1 MSWLPDWAWLHGQL
15 FWGMSAG
22 SVLIAAAAAMTTYL
36 LLTLLLGWAQR
47 RVRRHEQQRGDQASQ
62 PGQSSRASLL
72 AQLLAGT
79 SHLLILLAAVLV
91 GLGLLD
97 LPERWHA
104 RVSQLWFL
112 AVAVQIG
119 LWGARAIGVAVDRY
133 RAHHGATGPGQAS
146 ASATLMSWG
155 LRTVLWVTVLLAIL
169 SNLGVNITAFIA
181 SLGVGGVAVA
191 LAVQNI
197 LGDLFASM
205 AIAVDKPFEV
215 GDFIVVGGISGTV
228 QKVGVKTTRIRA
240 LSGEQVVMGNTD
252 LLKQTINN
260 YRLMRER
267 RIVFAFS
274 IAQATAPDKA
284 EAVSRAVAEIV
295 RAVPKVRFDR
305 AHFKGFGA
313 SSLDYEVVYI
323 VEDPDYNLYMD
334 VQQRINLA
342 LLGRLQALDV
352 QLAVPVSRVQVA
364 AGQGAAGAQGD
375 AQAQAWEAAGAGG
388 AAAAP

>member
-1 MSWLPDWAWLHGQL
+1 MEFAQDWPWLHREAFG
-15 FWGMSAG
+15 GMSAA
-22 SVLIAAAAAMTTYL
+22 SVLLAVAAAMGTYL
-36 LLTLLLGWAQR
+36 LLTLLLRWAQR
-47 RVRRHEQQRGDQASQ
+47 RARRHDEGVGKPGAS
-62 PGQSSRASLL
+62 GLL

-79 SHLLILLAAVLV
+79 SHLLIVLAAVLV

-97 LPERWHA
+97 LPQRWHG
-104 RVSQLWFL
+104 RVGQLWFL

-119 LWGARAIGVAVDRY
+119 LWGSRAIGVAVQRY
-133 RAHHGATGPGQAS
+133 RQHHGSTSAGQAG

-169 SNLGVNITAFIA
+169 SNLGVNITAFVA

-215 GDFIVVGGISGTV
+215 GDFIVVNGVAGTV
-228 QKVGVKTTRIRA
+228 QKVGVKTTRIKA

-267 RIVFAFS
+267 RIVFTFS
-274 IAQATAPDKA
+274 IAQATPVDKVGQVS
-284 EAVSRAVAEIV
+284 AVVAEVVKAI
-295 RAVPKVRFDR
+295 PKVRFDR
-305 AHFKGFGA
+305 AHFKAFGA

-323 VEDPDYNLYMD
+323 VQDPDFNLYMD
-334 VQQRINLA
+334 IQQRINLQ
-342 LLGRLQALDV
+342 LLERLRTLDV
-352 QLAVPVSRVQVA
+352 QLAVPVSRLQFNGPPADVPP
-364 AGQGAAGAQGD
+364 AGALAQAGAQAGP
-375 AQAQAWEAAGAGG
+375 AQA
-388 AAAAP
+388 

>member
-15 FWGMSAG
+15 FWGMSAA
-22 SVLIAAAAAMTTYL
+22 SVLIAIAAAMATYL

-47 RVRRHEQQRGDQASQ
+47 RVRRHEQQRSDQA
-62 PGQSSRASLL
+62 GQSGRASLL

>member
-1 MSWLPDWAWLHGQL
+1 MNLPEWNWLHGNVL
-15 FWGMSAG
+15 WGMSAA
-22 SVLIAAAAAMTTYL
+22 SVLLAAAAAMATYL
-36 LLTLLLGWAQR
+36 LLTLLLRWAT
-47 RVRRHEQQRGDQASQ
+47 RH
-62 PGQSSRASLL
+62 ASLHRERGTHAGAASL
-72 AQLLAGT
+72 IAQMLAGT
-79 SHLLILLAAVLV
+79 SHTLILLAAVLV

-104 RVSQLWFL
+104 RVGQLWFL
-112 AVAVQIG
+112 ALAAQIG
-119 LWGARAIGVAVDRY
+119 LWGARAIGVAVERY
-133 RAHHGATGPGQAS
+133 RVHHGATSPGQVS

-155 LRTVLWVTVLLAIL
+155 LRTLLWATVALAIL

-215 GDFIVVGGISGTV
+215 GDFIVVGNVAGTV
-228 QKVGVKTTRIRA
+228 QKVGVKTTRIKA
-240 LSGEQVVMGNTD
+240 LSGEQVVVGNTD

-274 IAQATAPDKA
+274 IAQATPPDRV
-284 EAVSRAVAEIV
+284 EAVSRAVGEII

-305 AHFKGFGA
+305 AHFKSFGA
-313 SSLDYEVVYI
+313 SSLDFEVVYI
-323 VEDPDYNLYMD
+323 VEDADFNRYMD
-334 VQQRINLA
+334 IQQRINLGI
-342 LLGRLQALDV
+342 LERLQALDV

-364 AGQGAAGAQGD
+364 GQGGAGQGD
-375 AQAQAWEAAGAGG
+375 AQAQAWTARAGTQAGV
-388 AAAAP
+388 

>member
-1 MSWLPDWAWLHGQL
+1 MEYLPDWDWLHEDAL
-15 FWGMSAG
+15 WGISAAN
-22 SVLIAAAAAMTTYL
+22 VLIATAAAMATYL
-36 LLTLLLGWAQR
+36 FLTVLLRWAQR
-47 RVRRHEQQRGDQASQ
+47 RVRRHEERTH
-62 PGQSSRASLL
+62 RATGGAALL
-72 AQLLAGT
+72 ARVLAGT

-97 LPERWHA
+97 LPGRWNT

-119 LWGARAIGVAVDRY
+119 LWGSRAVTVAVERY
-133 RAHHGATGPGQAS
+133 RAHHGDTGGGQVS

-155 LRTVLWVTVLLAIL
+155 LRTLLWVTVLLAIL
-169 SNLGVNITAFIA
+169 SNLGVNITAFVA

-215 GDFIVVGGISGTV
+215 GDFIVVNGVAGTV
-228 QKVGVKTTRIRA
+228 QKVGVKTTRIKA

-260 YRLMRER
+260 YRVMRER

-274 IAQATAPDKA
+274 IAQDTPADKA
-284 EAVSRAVAEIV
+284 GQVSQAVAEIIQ
-295 RAVPKVRFDR
+295 AVPKVRFDR
-305 AHFKGFGA
+305 AHFKAFGA

-323 VEDPDYNLYMD
+323 VQDPDYNLYMD
-334 VQQRINLA
+334 IQQRINLD
-342 LLGRLQALDV
+342 LLSRLRDLDV
-352 QLAVPVSRVQVA
+352 RLAVPVSRVQFPGRPGA
-364 AGQGAAGAQGD
+364 DQADARAQARPAGGAGAQG
-375 AQAQAWEAAGAGG
+375 APTPAA
-388 AAAAP
+388 